1 MSGMKLLA
9 IDAGNSRIK
18 WGLADVQ
25 GVQGWVRRGV
35 VDTSAASTLAQA
47 LGDLPPLTRVV
58 ASNVAGT
65 AVRKVIDGVAPH
77 CTWVSGR
84 VTQCGVR
91 NGYADPTQLGA
102 DRWAALIGAWKI
114 AGVGTRGVVV
124 VNAGTTMTVD
134 ALSHEGVF
142 LGGMIVPGMDL
153 MRASLDRG
161 TAQLHLQAGGF
172 HYFPDNTADAIMSGA
187 VNALTGAID
196 RMRGYLA
203 ETMAETALTAPLTA
217 PLTLISGGAAPV
229 LLPCLRESATLG
241 RIESVDN
248 LVLEGLL
255 EIARDSG

>member
-1 MSGMKLLA
+1 MNLLA

-18 WGLADVQ
+18 WGLADT
-25 GVQGWVRRGV
+25 QGWVRRGV
-35 VDTSAASTLAQA
+35 VDTAAAATLPKAF
-47 LGDLPPLTRVV
+47 GNLPPLDRVV
-58 ASNVAGT
+58 ASNVAGA
-65 AVRKVIDGVAPH
+65 AVREAIDNIAPQ
-77 CTWVSGR
+77 CLWVSGR
-84 VTQCGVR
+84 AAQCGVR

-114 AGVGTRGVVV
+114 SGVATVV

-161 TAQLHLQAGGF
+161 TAQLRLQPGGF

-203 ETMAETALTAPLTA
+203 ETVAETGPVAPF
-217 PLTLISGGAAPV
+217 TLISGGAAPM
-229 LLPCLRESATLG
+229 LLPCLRESAALG
-241 RIESVDN
+241 RIEYVEN
-248 LVLEGLL
+248 LVLDGLL
-255 EIARDSG
+255 EIARESG